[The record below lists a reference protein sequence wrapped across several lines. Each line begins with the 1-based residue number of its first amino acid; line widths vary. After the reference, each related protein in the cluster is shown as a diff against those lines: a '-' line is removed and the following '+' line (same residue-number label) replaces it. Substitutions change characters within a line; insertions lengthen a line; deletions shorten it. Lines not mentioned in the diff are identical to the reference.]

1 MSEPNERRTETR
13 IEEAMRGRE
22 NRAAD
27 QRSTTVP
34 IEEKRRMQRRLAQ
47 LKTTIGDNGLGP
59 AMATP
64 SENSAADFVVTLHE
78 QGHRTGTLLLVS
90 AGSLLVGA
98 GLMWFAVGNPQPAP
112 APTVD
117 TLPAIANSNPLPS
130 TSEPVSTSVKTAP
143 PAIPLP
149 PPPEQEAIALLERW
163 RQAWENRDVETY
175 LNAYDPT
182 FAPKGQ
188 SHARWTASRRTKLG
202 AQSRI
207 SIKVREIRTH
217 PISPQRIEVSFLQDY
232 ESGVYREV
240 GRAKTLELQRNGT
253 GWRIVGELQSSR
265 IGQP

>member
-47 LKTTIGDNGLGP
+47 L
-59 AMATP
+59 
-64 SENSAADFVVTLHE
+64 
-78 QGHRTGTLLLVS
+78 
-90 AGSLLVGA
+90 
-98 GLMWFAVGNPQPAP
+98 MWFAVGNPQLAP

-117 TLPAIANSNPLPS
+117 TLPAIANCNPLPS
-130 TSEPVSTSVKTAP
+130 TSEPVSASVKTAP

-188 SHARWTASRRTKLG
+188 SHARWTASRRAKLG
-202 AQSRI
+202 ARSQI